1 MKKII
6 CAECGRAVLIP
17 EHAQSGYCIYCG
29 AVLQAPVWRAQ
40 SAIQAGDFAA
50 AKRHLRQALEET
62 PGDYEANFLQGMILA
77 QTTDLLRREFGEFC
91 QLMQNAFDDLAG
103 QEDSIQLKKTLE
115 YTQQLCDYAQAER
128 AKSDVLAPGED
139 ELVAWRGQ
147 ICRVA
152 ALYHAAFLGF
162 TPAFLEKHPEYAQRK
177 AELAKRILA
186 LCGEAV
192 EPIWYVQK
200 NSRGREE
207 ITLEEAFGLTP
218 RNCAVMR
225 RSCMDYLKISAP
237 AEARRLWE
245 APLQKWLKKAQRFY
259 GHRQQLYRWKVISAA
274 VVLVTLSLFAAGG
287 FGIDS
292 WFIGFIA
299 VFPSIAVML
308 GLALL
313 PSWFVEVMPV
323 RRLLKKIEELVEQ
336 EMEKK

>member
-1 MKKII
+1 MIS
-6 CAECGRAVLIP
+6 
-17 EHAQSGYCIYCG
+17 EHIRSGYCIYCG
-29 AVLQAPVWRAQ
+29 SALQVPVWQAQ
-40 SAIQAGDFAA
+40 EAMQAGDFTA
-50 AKRHLRQALEET
+50 AKRHLQQALEET
-62 PGDYEANFLQGMILA
+62 PGEYDAKFLQGMILA

-91 QLMQNAFDDLAG
+91 QLMQNAFDGLAG

-115 YTQQLCDYAQAER
+115 YTQQFCDYAQAER
-128 AKSDVLAPGED
+128 AKSDMLAPGED
-139 ELVAWRGQ
+139 ELLAWRGQ

-152 ALYHAAFLGF
+152 ALYYAAFLGF
-162 TPAFLEKHPEYAQRK
+162 TPAFLEKHPEYAQQK
-177 AELAKRILA
+177 VELAKRILA
-186 LCGEAV
+186 LCGETT

-207 ITLEEAFGLTP
+207 ITLEEAFGMTP

-259 GHRQQLYRWKVISAA
+259 EHRRQEYRRKVIVAA
-274 VVLVTLSLFAAGG
+274 ATMTTLSLFAAGG

-292 WFIGFIA
+292 WYIGFIA
-299 VFPSIAVML
+299 VLPSIAVML

-313 PSWFVEVMPV
+313 PSWFVEVMPS
-323 RRLLKKIEELVEQ
+323 RKLLKKIEKLVEQ
-336 EMEKK
+336 EMAKK